1 MFPDIV
7 CDLVYLDKIG
17 LEKKAG
23 KILSVL
29 SGGMLW
35 PGLAHICWWG
45 QMSLPWEPPAAT
57 ARGGHSHSVLTL
69 NTRHTTLHITHRES
83 REAFS
88 PGLLVDFCEKYRID
102 RYEVWGKRGPNIPP
116 WGESAVMG
124 HKLGL
129 SSDSAYSSS
138 VMT

>member
-69 NTRHTTLHITHRES
+69 NTRHTTLHITHRERAERPS
-83 REAFS
+83 ARGFLWTFARNIGLIDIRWGVRGGRIFH
-88 PGLLVDFCEKYRID
+88 PGASQL
-102 RYEVWGKRGPNIPP
+102 
-116 WGESAVMG
+116 
-124 HKLGL
+124 
-129 SSDSAYSSS
+129 
-138 VMT
+138 